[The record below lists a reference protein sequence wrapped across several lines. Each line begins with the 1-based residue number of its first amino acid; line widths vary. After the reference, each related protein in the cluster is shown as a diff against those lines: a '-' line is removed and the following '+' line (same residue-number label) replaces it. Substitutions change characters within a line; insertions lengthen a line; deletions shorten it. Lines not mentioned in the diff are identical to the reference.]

1 MSSTL
6 TYSGVTMPASNC
18 IDGIITYTNCGDP
31 CAFAA
36 MCHTNIGIGQYIV
49 VAVTNYAV
57 HKAIVYNRYDAHQD
71 RINNAKVIYSSD
83 FAGLSVIYQTTT
95 GSTALTTYT
104 FNFPTYVRIQVPLD
118 DNCFLAMAEIE
129 LYTSGNVK
137 IPTTG

>member
-1 MSSTL
+1 MSSTH
-6 TYSGVTMPASNC
+6 YNSMYMPASKC

-31 CAFAA
+31 CAFPA
-36 MCHTNIGIGQYIV
+36 MCHTNAGIGEYIV

-57 HKAIVYNRYDAHQD
+57 HKAIVYNRYDTYQD
-71 RINNAKVIYSSD
+71 RINNAEVIYSTD

-104 FNFPTYVRIQVPLD
+104 FNFPTYVRIQVPLND
-118 DNCFLAMAEIE
+118 GQFLAMTEIE

-137 IPTTG
+137 IPTSG

>member
-49 VAVTNYAV
+49 VAVKNYAAR
-57 HKAIVYNRYDAHQD
+57 KAIVYNRLYSLQT
-71 RINNAKVIYSSD
+71 RTNYAKVIYSSD
-83 FAGLSVIYQTTT
+83 FAGLSVIYQSTT
-95 GSTALTTYT
+95 GSTAKNTYT
-104 FNFPTYVRIQVPLD
+104 FNW
-118 DNCFLAMAEIE
+118 
-129 LYTSGNVK
+129 
-137 IPTTG
+137 